1 MNQNL
6 LYDSN
11 TWGGEKKLIPVTN
24 RIYWYPSVCEVKTR
38 EFGIP
43 DNRSATACNSVSQE
57 KWRGG
62 VRGKVRA
69 ELMNNSHCSLNCCSV
84 ENKLYYVK
92 GNWKTHHRKL
102 FCAFD
107 THSSPT
113 CKTYAKWV
121 LFSAFQIFFMILR
134 IIEQYSL
141 LAGIITKLLF
151 QLKFLVFYIISKK
164 TSFSPWRSRQVLL
177 ASRPFFTLHF

>member
-6 LYDSN
+6 WCDSN
-11 TWGGEKKLIPVTN
+11 TWCGKKLIPVTN
-24 RIYWYPSVCEVKTR
+24 RIYWYPPVCEVKTR
-38 EFGIP
+38 EFRIP
-43 DNRSATACNSVSQE
+43 DKWSASAWNSVSQE

-107 THSSPT
+107 THSFPK
-113 CKTYAKWV
+113 CKKYAKRV
-121 LFSAFQIFFMILR
+121 LFSAFQIFYDSQNNRTI
-134 IIEQYSL
+134 
-141 LAGIITKLLF
+141 
-151 QLKFLVFYIISKK
+151 
-164 TSFSPWRSRQVLL
+164 
-177 ASRPFFTLHF
+177 FFTSWYHN